1 MGLTT
6 AEKIKIVLKRR
17 KMTMGELAEKTNQT
31 RQNLSNKMARNN
43 FPEKELKEIAEA
55 LDCELET
62 TLIMKDTGERT
73 EKKRLWL
80 MKGGYTWTILIM
92 ENVVFAANIKN
103 LLLNTFRL
111 NLRLTLLKQKLFPE

>member
-17 KMTMGELAEKTNQT
+17 KMTMGDLAEKTNQT
-31 RQNLSNKMARNN
+31 RQNLSNKMTRNN

-62 TLIMKDTGERT
+62 ALIMKDTGER
-73 EKKRLWL
+73 
-80 MKGGYTWTILIM
+80 I
-92 ENVVFAANIKN
+92 
-103 LLLNTFRL
+103 
-111 NLRLTLLKQKLFPE
+111 